1 MATSYTYIVM
11 RTDYEHHTDE
21 KGSKEVVGTFET
33 LEDANAA
40 AEEDAEEE
48 AGNASSWC
56 PANLESPVNSFGGEE
71 YFCHISE
78 DDRDNFFI
86 SIERKPRKADQGNR
100 FETTGNRRGVQET
113 KYGKLIG
120 IPAGKPDSLKKNG
133 VPAKYPPN
141 VDYVVYG
148 ATTGA
153 DTFSKV
159 EPYKH
164 EELCEP
170 DVFKMVR
177 TGIPEGKQLKGRQ
190 GASVAPVPA
199 EQEQPT
205 AKRQR
210 IA

>member
-11 RTDYEHHTDE
+11 RTDYEHYTDE

-56 PANLESPVNSFGGEE
+56 PANLESPVNSFGGEDALRARVD
-71 YFCHISE
+71 YIQ
-78 DDRDNFFI
+78 
-86 SIERKPRKADQGNR
+86 ADHGNR
-100 FETTGNRRGVQET
+100 FETTGNRRGVQQT

-170 DVFKMVR
+170 DFFKMVR